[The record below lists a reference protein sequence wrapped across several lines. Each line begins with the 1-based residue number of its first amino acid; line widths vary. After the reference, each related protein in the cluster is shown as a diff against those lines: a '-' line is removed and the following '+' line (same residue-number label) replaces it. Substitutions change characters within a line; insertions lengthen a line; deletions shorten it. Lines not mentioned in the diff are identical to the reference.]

1 MAQPRLVPTGD
12 LARELGISTRTVAR
26 YVREGLLVPTEVTL
40 GGHYRWDI
48 DDVRQQIRKRRA
60 GPDES

>member
-1 MAQPRLVPTGD
+1 MPTGD

-26 YVREGLLVPTEVTL
+26 YVREGLLAPNEVTL

-48 DDVRQQIRKRRA
+48 EDVRQQIRELRE
-60 GPDES
+60 GDGE

>member
-1 MAQPRLVPTGD
+1 MVPTGD